1 MEKHILIVEDE
12 NDIASALAIRLKNE
26 GFKVTIADNG
36 IDGSDIAKEQ
46 LFDLAILDI
55 MLPGKNGLEIANQLK
70 ETSTSVLILSAKDE
84 EQDIVKGLNIGADD
98 YVTKP
103 FSIREVVARVNA
115 ILRRQ
120 SQIPSQNVDRDF
132 EFGELVIDSNKH
144 RVLLKSKDIH
154 ATATEYRLLMTL
166 CLNIDRVLTR
176 EELVELV
183 LNSNDSKENEKNIR
197 TIDSHIRSLRKKIGP
212 QYIKTVHGVG
222 YLFEPS
228 NEITKVSA

>member
-1 MEKHILIVEDE
+1 MIVEDE